1 MGDIVIMGRDPRIK
15 GIAKALDALV
25 NAAPAAGQAARSLHQ
40 DLMQDP
46 EYAKAAEGHEGRIQA

>member
-1 MGDIVIMGRDPRIK
+1 MGDIVIMARDPKVAK

-40 DLMQDP
+40 DLMHP
-46 EYAKAAEGHEGRIQA
+46 